1 MEPIAASLLSKLSR
15 VREYLASKKKADA
28 NGIYQ
33 NIATEIDSLLDEL
46 PRIKPKI
53 KLVSSQIALSKQLKA
68 ISEQDANLNQQYQLQ
83 IIPPGWE
90 IQQILNG
97 CEFILL
103 VWESQEKVSTKEQ
116 RLIQQAIDSNLG
128 LLIAIVGHISADINS
143 WLAVQTNKFSSEVIF
158 LSPSFLVVTDPGC
171 VNQYQQRLT
180 QLLSIARVK
189 LETRLSQKLIRK
201 INQIVRDFNQK
212 KQEKI
217 AAVQLSCSDNEID
230 LSRQHLNQLMQKT
243 KQRQT
248 HCLQEIKGAINYQ
261 KSLLLNPFTQ
271 DSLIWSTQEI
281 ISQSDIKITRNGKET
296 YLVPI
301 VKTDN
306 KANKANNSEKKLY
319 LYLADLYQFKFQAY
333 FNQEWDKC
341 NHTYG
346 NGGLKQLRQ
355 ELEFELRSIAH
366 LCDIT
371 MESKAIALPE
381 FQLSN
386 LAYLPIL
393 EAGSKIVF
401 DNHFSDSKWFRL
413 LIAVGIGA
421 IIFIVTLLLFG
432 EGRFFGFVIVIF
444 QFINLFTGRDA
455 RTVKLAQQ
463 TKELK
468 RTLDNKYQV
477 LIRLCAEK
485 ITRDLIAAVDH
496 EQRFYQQQLD
506 AIALATNEQ
515 LSTANKSIEGDRQE
529 INQLK
534 QDRQHILSL
543 LND

>member
-15 VREYLASKKKADA
+15 VREYLAVKEKADA

-46 PRIKPKI
+46 PHIKPKI
-53 KLVSSQIALSKQLKA
+53 KLVSSKIALSKQLKA
-68 ISEQDANLNQQYQLQ
+68 ISEQDAHLNQQYQLQ
-83 IIPPGWE
+83 IIPPDWE
-90 IQQILNG
+90 IRQILNG

-103 VWESQEKVSTKEQ
+103 VWESQQKVSTKEQ
-116 RLIQQAIDSNLG
+116 LLIQQAIDSNLG
-128 LLIAIVGHISADINS
+128 LLIAIIGHISADINS
-143 WLAVQTNKFSSEVIF
+143 WLAVQANKFSSEIIF
-158 LSPSFLVVTDPGC
+158 LSPSFLVVTVPGC
-171 VNQYQQRLT
+171 INQYQQRLT
-180 QLLSIARVK
+180 QLLPIARVK

-217 AAVQLSCSDNEID
+217 AAIQLSCSDNEID
-230 LSRQHLNQLMQKT
+230 LSRQHLNQLMQKI

-248 HCLQEIKGAINYQ
+248 HCLQEIKGTINYQ
-261 KSLLLNPFTQ
+261 KSLLLNPFTK
-271 DSLIWSTQEI
+271 DNLIWSTQEI

-301 VKTDN
+301 VKTDI
-306 KANKANNSEKKLY
+306 KADNSEKELY

-355 ELEFELRSIAH
+355 ELEFELKPIAH
-366 LCDIT
+366 MCNIT
-371 MESKAIALPE
+371 IESKAIALPE

-386 LAYLPIL
+386 VAYLPIL

-432 EGRFFGFVIVIF
+432 EGRFFGFIIVIF

-485 ITRDLIAAVDH
+485 ITRDLIAAIDH

-506 AIALATNEQ
+506 AIALAAKEQ